1 MNDTMSLLGLYKAD
15 NTILNSMELPDGFD
29 SGDQEIII
37 NNLLM
42 ECAELEVLYTD
53 PVFMKWA
60 VQMWSRK
67 EVPTWQ
73 RIYNASL
80 LEYDPIE
87 NYNRYEESTETI
99 DGTRKHSGND
109 SRHTVT
115 DDSSSKTSSGTVDNT
130 EQNSGTD
137 FSDAIGSDNVS
148 HTGTDV
154 VTNNVSAFD
163 SNSLLPHDSA
173 NTNYGHNIRESKSE
187 TNTMTHGK
195 KTTNTGSSSGS
206 ESASYDGDTTETF
219 THGEQI
225 KDDSDRTTVSH
236 IHGNIGVTTSQ
247 QMLESELEIS
257 AKLNIFNIIIDSFKN
272 RFCLLVY

>member
-15 NTILNSMELPDGFD
+15 NTVLNSMQLPDGFD
-29 SGDQEIII
+29 AEDQQIII
-37 NNLLM
+37 NNLLI

-60 VQMWSRK
+60 VGAWSSK

-87 NYNRYEESTETI
+87 NYNRYEESSETI

-130 EQNSGTD
+130 EQNSGQD
-137 FSDAIGSDNVS
+137 IADNRGSDKVS
-148 HTGTDV
+148 HSGNDST
-154 VTNNVSAFD
+154 TNSVAAFD
-163 SNSLLPHDSA
+163 TNALVPHDDSK
-173 NTNYGHNIRESKSE
+173 TIYGHIITDSKSDY
-187 TNTMTHGK
+187 NTLTFGK
-195 KTTNTGSSSGS
+195 KTVNEGSSTGS

-225 KDDSDRTTVSH
+225 KDDSDRTTLSH

-247 QMLESELEIS
+247 QMLESELEL
-257 AKLNIFNIIIDSFKN
+257 AGKLNIYNIIIDSFKN